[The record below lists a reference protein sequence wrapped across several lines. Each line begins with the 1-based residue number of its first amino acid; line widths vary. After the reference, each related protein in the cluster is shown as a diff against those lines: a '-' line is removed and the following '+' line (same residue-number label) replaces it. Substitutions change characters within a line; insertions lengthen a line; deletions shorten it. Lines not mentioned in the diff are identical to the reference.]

1 MYLSSMYRLLIS
13 RILFFIFFRTN
24 HGARNGVM
32 NNNTKKNNNNHQCSL
47 FLSLSVKKICQI
59 MPKTMMMMKKL

>member
-47 FLSLSVKKICQI
+47 FFLFECEKN
-59 MPKTMMMMKKL
+59 MPNNAKNDDDEKL